1 MGMAKAPRR
10 LAPVQ
15 ELAHTVGV
23 SAENPL
29 SAVRLSPDFRL
40 PGGAFRSRRPPS
52 RLSRYTTRSNLD
64 AVYENVTYCV
74 HLTRIAGRKRL
85 VSRDGMGEASD

>member
-23 SAENPL
+23 
-29 SAVRLSPDFRL
+29 
-40 PGGAFRSRRPPS
+40 S